1 MADLPGSPSIGLLAA
16 RARDCAERFSLPL
29 RDKNWKGRTGDH
41 AGSGAG
47 SSLDFQDH
55 RAYVPGDDPRHIN
68 WQAYARSGQ
77 YSLKLY
83 REEVRPVVEIL
94 CDVSGSMFSDEAKA
108 SRTLELL
115 FFSIASSELSGAT
128 VSVLLLEGPRWRVL
142 PRSAL
147 SSHAWIGE
155 LGMETAIQPS
165 LPPRVAEVPFKPRSL
180 RLLISDLLYPAD
192 PESFLRPLVREGGRG
207 LVLVPFAPDE
217 AEPEWV
223 GNCEFKDT
231 ETGLVHQRRVD
242 SAVLTRYRSAYRDHF
257 ARWKAASLRCQVLFG
272 RVSSAGSF
280 EDAVRAEAIP
290 SGAIQLI

>member
-1 MADLPGSPSIGLLAA
+1 MAVLPDLTSIGLVAA
-16 RARDCAERFSLPL
+16 RARDHAARYSLPL
-29 RDKNWKGRTGDH
+29 RDRNWKGRTGDH

-55 RAYVPGDDPRHIN
+55 RAYMPGDDPRHIN

-115 FFSIASSELSGAT
+115 YFSIASSEISGAT

-142 PRSAL
+142 PKPAL
-147 SSHAWIGE
+147 SNHSWTGE
-155 LGMETAIQPS
+155 LG
-165 LPPRVAEVPFKPRSL
+165 VASAVMPFLAPKLVEVPLKPRSL
-180 RLLISDLLYPAD
+180 RVLISDLLYPAD
-192 PESFLRPLVREGGRG
+192 PDSLLHPLVREGGRG
-207 LVLVPFAPDE
+207 LVLAPCGPDE
-217 AEPEWV
+217 ADPEWS

-242 SAVLTRYRSAYRDHF
+242 AALLARYRSAYRDHF
-257 ARWKAASLRCQVLFG
+257 ARWKAASLRCQVLLG
-272 RVSSAGSF
+272 RVSSSGSF
-280 EDAVRAEAIP
+280 EDALRGEAIP
-290 SGAIQLI
+290 AGAVQLV